1 MRDRNALRT
10 NPPKRDVAV
19 DWHARSRSCCW
30 VDVPFCDR
38 SIDAA
43 PRGAR
48 AGHTGPLSRT
58 RSSTWRATEMR
69 WTQRLSVEIGEQH
82 EAGKE
87 TPEALAIASLLYRG
101 GLNNYL
107 GVRVTQV
114 RALAAEL
121 VEVQLRVR
129 PVRLRYHSSA
139 TWGRMVGATTAAR
152 RQSYPIASF
161 TFKRHLRTTN
171 TLIGTCLVQP
181 ITSFVGAA
189 LLHWLR

>member
-1 MRDRNALRT
+1 
-10 NPPKRDVAV
+10 
-19 DWHARSRSCCW
+19 
-30 VDVPFCDR
+30 
-38 SIDAA
+38 
-43 PRGAR
+43 
-48 AGHTGPLSRT
+48 
-58 RSSTWRATEMR
+58 MR
-69 WTQRLSVEIGEQH
+69 WTQRRSVEIGEQH

-129 PVRLRYHSSA
+129 PVRLRGLTHPQPG
-139 TWGRMVGATTAAR
+139 GRMVGATTAAR

-161 TFKRHLRTTN
+161 TFKRHPRTTN